1 MSDVKCE
8 NCGHIIT
15 HCPNCHH
22 PVSVDKKDDNPFLQ
36 YSTVPAMR
44 VDLNKF
50 EGSNESLAGETEWNF
65 NTSLPTP
72 EIEEKEEKPELE
84 DFFSPVP
91 VSPTTHKNKSNTNPN
106 PHLNRASLCNSTA
119 VTDSSPYLRYRV
131 KETMGNYNIE
141 ELTRI
146 AVEKQFKE
154 ERRRK
159 MRRKMIRRCLVF
171 GVVLGVLLYN
181 WEWIVYCIK
190 MFINGWGAAI
200 EIFSLLGGLPI
211 GP

>member
-15 HCPNCHH
+15 HCPNCHY
-22 PVSVDKKDDNPFLQ
+22 PVSTNKKDDNPFLQ
-36 YSTVPAMR
+36 YSTVPAMK
-44 VDLNKF
+44 VDLNKS
-50 EGSNESLAGETEWNF
+50 EGSTESFISETEWNF
-65 NTSLPTP
+65 NTSLPVS
-72 EIEEKEEKPELE
+72 EIEETEDGPELE

-91 VSPTTHKNKSNTNPN
+91 VSPTTHKNKSNANPN

-131 KETMGNYNIE
+131 RETMGNYNIE

-159 MRRKMIRRCLVF
+159 IRGKMIRRCLVF
-171 GVVLGVLLYN
+171 GIVLGVLLYN

-190 MFINGWGAAI
+190 MFINGWDAAI